1 MSVSIRTRFTA
12 VVAAVSIGLTGIG
25 LASAQESL
33 IAPPTATADQQET
46 LPAALGGSQHGT
58 TEQTLDIQGYGAITA
73 TLNNDTGLL
82 TTTLPDGSTRTT
94 SFEDAATSLQ
104 DALDNPP
111 ADATSEISAVNLK
124 FSKKDICPY
133 VVSAVGT
140 VHAGSWAAVLALAAV
155 NPAVAALA
163 TLGEGFFW
171 TWVGSHC

>member
-1 MSVSIRTRFTA
+1 MSASIRKRFTA
-12 VVAAVSIGLTGIG
+12 VVAALSIGLTGTG

-33 IAPPTATADQQET
+33 IAPPSATADQQET

-94 SFEDAATSLQ
+94 SFEEAAASLQ

-111 ADATSEISAVNLK
+111 ANATSEISAVPEVLQERHLLVRR
-124 FSKKDICPY
+124 FCRGHRPCRL
-133 VVSAVGT
+133 VGC
-140 VHAGSWAAVLALAAV
+140 GDSSCS
-155 NPAVAALA
+155 
-163 TLGEGFFW
+163 G
-171 TWVGSHC
+171 